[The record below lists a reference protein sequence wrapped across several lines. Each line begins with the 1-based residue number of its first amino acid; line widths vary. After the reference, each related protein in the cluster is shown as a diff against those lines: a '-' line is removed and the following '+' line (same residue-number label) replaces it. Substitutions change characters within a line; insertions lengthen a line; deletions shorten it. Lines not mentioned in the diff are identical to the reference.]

1 MHLKEKQGINSQKA
15 LALDQTDSDQTSLK
29 DQNLLMVKIKL
40 IQEVIRM
47 KKEFKYQKM
56 SFVRSMRSVNLCN
69 LQVKLG

>member
-1 MHLKEKQGINSQKA
+1 MRLKEKQGINSQKV

-47 KKEFKYQKM
+47 KKEFKYQKK
-56 SFVRSMRSVNLCN
+56 SFVRSMRSVSLCN